1 MATGPCCPS
10 PSQLRQWEITASG
23 TADMIGKQA
32 TWQEQQAERRLACVD
47 DQAEGDPWRD
57 LLNNSGHGE
66 SS

>member
-1 MATGPCCPS
+1 M
-10 PSQLRQWEITASG
+10 TASG
-23 TADMIGKQA
+23 SAGTIGKQP
-32 TWQEQQAERRLACVD
+32 TWQERHAERWLVCVD